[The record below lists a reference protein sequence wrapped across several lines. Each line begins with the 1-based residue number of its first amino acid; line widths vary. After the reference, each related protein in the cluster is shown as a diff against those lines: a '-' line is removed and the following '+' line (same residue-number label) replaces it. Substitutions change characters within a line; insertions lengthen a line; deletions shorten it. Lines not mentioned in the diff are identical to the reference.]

1 MTTLEATGLVL
12 AELARAQAKHHDFH
26 SGHEG
31 YGVILEELDEL
42 WDAIKADKQ
51 FLRYSGAPAKEAVQ
65 VAAMAIR
72 FLVDLCDY
80 DGAAAFVAGQDTA
93 KPQEQLTFPVV

>member
-1 MTTLEATGLVL
+1 MNELVPIFQDIA
-12 AELARAQAKHHDFH
+12 AELERAREKFPDFH

-42 WDAIKADKQ
+42 WSEVKKRNQSKQ
-51 FLRYSGAPAKEAVQ
+51 RMREESIQ

-72 FLVDLCDY
+72 FITDLC
-80 DGAAAFVAGQDTA
+80 
-93 KPQEQLTFPVV
+93 K